1 MSKHYCSNSVGNE
14 LQQGESRL
22 VKQRTSSI
30 FSMGTVPLACT
41 WNSKGPIQ
49 NGSFPLYNLGIKK
62 GGQYFFPSWA
72 KYRRVSTSPYP
83 SGQMAEN
90 KRLATYR
97 LSCRNLLYCSLRIK
111 KKKRKKNV
119 NLACTLSDQSAFFF
133 TKVSF
138 PPPNL
143 ALVCQ

>member
-1 MSKHYCSNSVGNE
+1 MLLLLSNKYDCQSIIVAIVWATSCSK
-14 LQQGESRL
+14 GESRL

-111 KKKRKKNV
+111 KKKKK
-119 NLACTLSDQSAFFF
+119 C
-133 TKVSF
+133 
-138 PPPNL
+138 
-143 ALVCQ
+143 